1 MDDEIEAK
9 HAMSQVLVLGVPEM
23 DADHAILDAMFDR
36 VDATADAD
44 LTALFAEIEAEV
56 KAHFARE
63 EVLIDANELPI
74 AHCHK
79 TQHALLL
86 SEIAAAHRIVE
97 SGDPQALRRLI
108 DVVLRELVA
117 GHVASVDLVTS
128 RFLTGNL
135 GADAFENLR
144 LPA

>member
-1 MDDEIEAK
+1 
-9 HAMSQVLVLGVPEM
+9 MSAVLVLGVPEM
-23 DADHAILDAMFDR
+23 DTDHAILHAMFDR
-36 VDATADAD
+36 TGATADAD
-44 LTALFAEIEAEV
+44 LAALFDEIEAEV

-86 SEIAAAHRIVE
+86 SEFASARRIVE
-97 SGDPQALRRLI
+97 TGDPATLRRLI
-108 DVVLRELVA
+108 GEVLAELVA
-117 GHVASVDLVTS
+117 GHVASVDRVTS
-128 RFLTGNL
+128 QFLVGGL
-135 GADAFENLR
+135 GADAFDNLR

>member
-1 MDDEIEAK
+1 MTA
-9 HAMSQVLVLGVPEM
+9 VLVLGVPEM
-23 DADHAILDAMFDR
+23 DTDHAILHAMFER
-36 VDATADAD
+36 VGETADAD
-44 LTALFAEIEAEV
+44 LAALFTEIEAEV

-79 TQHALLL
+79 TQHALVL
-86 SEIAAAHRIVE
+86 SEFAAARRLVE
-97 SGDPQALRRLI
+97 EGDAATRRRLI
-108 DVVLRELVA
+108 GVVLAELVA

-135 GADAFENLR
+135 GADAFDNLR
-144 LPA
+144 LPAE